1 MYFDTIPTK
10 IKQYIDC
17 DNSNSR
23 KIPDSIL
30 ILCTLGLADKAIFD
44 KTMKL

>member
-1 MYFDTIPTK
+1 MYFDTITIK
-10 IKQYIDC
+10 IKQYIDS
-17 DNSNSR
+17 DNNNSR

-30 ILCTLGLADKAIFD
+30 ILCTLGLADKTIFA